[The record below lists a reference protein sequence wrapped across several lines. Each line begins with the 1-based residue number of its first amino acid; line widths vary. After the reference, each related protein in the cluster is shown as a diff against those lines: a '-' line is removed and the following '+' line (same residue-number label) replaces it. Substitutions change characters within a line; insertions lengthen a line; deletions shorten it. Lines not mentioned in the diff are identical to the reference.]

1 VLARA
6 RERKDVSHRI
16 EAREVA
22 VQPAQLV
29 VRGQPDGDG
38 RRLRGEARLDF
49 RQGNR
54 TQQQTTQVR
63 RWNRGTRRLEHLD
76 LESFA
81 LTHRQQVN
89 RVQSLAVRILVSG
102 GAGFIGSHVVD
113 AYIAAGHE
121 VAVLDNF
128 STGREDNVNQ
138 AAAVHRVDLRD
149 QPQVEK
155 AVSTFRPQLVNH
167 HAAQSEVPK
176 SVADPTYDAQ
186 VNIIGGLNLLKAC
199 VDHNVR
205 KVIFSSTGGALY
217 GEPDVVP
224 AAENHPVRPLSPYGT
239 SKFAFEQY
247 LGTFRRTFGLDYT
260 VLRYANIYGA
270 RQDFH
275 AEEGR
280 VIAIFASRMLEGK
293 PLTIDGT
300 GEQSRDM
307 LHVGDVATAN
317 LAALEKGS
325 GGTFHVSTG
334 IPVTVNDLY
343 RKLALLTGYRLEPN
357 FGPSRKGD
365 VYRIALD
372 NQLAR
377 VELGWE
383 PRVSLEEGL
392 SLTVDYFR
400 EQVSRPSA

>member
-1 VLARA
+1 M
-6 RERKDVSHRI
+6 
-16 EAREVA
+16 
-22 VQPAQLV
+22 
-29 VRGQPDGDG
+29 
-38 RRLRGEARLDF
+38 
-49 RQGNR
+49 
-54 TQQQTTQVR
+54 
-63 RWNRGTRRLEHLD
+63 
-76 LESFA
+76 
-81 LTHRQQVN
+81 
-89 RVQSLAVRILVSG
+89 RILVTG

-128 STGREDNVNQ
+128 STGNEANLNP
-138 AAAVHRVDLRD
+138 AAAVYRVDLRD
-149 QPQVEK
+149 KPQVEG
-155 AVSTFRPQLVNH
+155 AVSAFRPELVNH

-199 VDHNVR
+199 VDQKVR

-217 GEPDVVP
+217 GEPDIVP
-224 AAENHPVRPLSPYGT
+224 AAEDHPVRPLSPYGT

-247 LGTFRRTFGLDYT
+247 LGTFRRTFGLDFT

-270 RQDFH
+270 RQDFY

-280 VIAIFASRMLEGK
+280 VVAIFASRMLTDK
-293 PLTIDGT
+293 PVTIDGT

-334 IPVTVNDLY
+334 VAVTVNDLY
-343 RKLALLTGYRLEPN
+343 RKLADLTGYILEPN
-357 FGPSRKGD
+357 FGPARKGD

-372 NQLAR
+372 NRRALE
-377 VELGWE
+377 ELGWE
-383 PRVSLEEGL
+383 PRVNLEEGL

-400 EQVSRPSA
+400 EQVTNLP